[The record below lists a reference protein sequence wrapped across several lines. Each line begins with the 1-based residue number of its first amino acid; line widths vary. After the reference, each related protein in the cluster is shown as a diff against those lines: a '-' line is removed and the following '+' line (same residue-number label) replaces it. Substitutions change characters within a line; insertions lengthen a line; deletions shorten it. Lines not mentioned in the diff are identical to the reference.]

1 MGCITKPIILTGLS
15 WFLETCHILA
25 TRWNFWICF
34 LQIATTCPVVRGLQ
48 TMFTLCL
55 LFVETPRFPKASI
68 LVLATEMFE
77 NLFVWKLL
85 RMGFSIIV
93 GPTKFNKN
101 WWAMGLVK
109 RWVLHDFSL
118 IQILDIQ
125 DTNQTSDSS
134 QKDIIIFIRLCSDR
148 LHWPFC

>member
-1 MGCITKPIILTGLS
+1 MPPPVEHCNFPKFMLNIVKLPDNSSDLVGFIIHSETDIAIFLGNIMGCTTKPIILTCLS

-55 LFVETPRFPKASI
+55 LCVETPRFPKASI

-77 NLFVWKLL
+77 NLFVWKASED
-85 RMGFSIIV
+85 GVPS
-93 GPTKFNKN
+93 
-101 WWAMGLVK
+101 
-109 RWVLHDFSL
+109 
-118 IQILDIQ
+118 
-125 DTNQTSDSS
+125 
-134 QKDIIIFIRLCSDR
+134 
-148 LHWPFC
+148 